1 MPKRKRDRDSDS
13 DSDSDRHSDKRMEGE
28 ANTQQTA
35 KPKLQWL
42 PQTTPTPIQIPW
54 SELNTIKLGSF
65 LKQTDRQEQ
74 QMKEI
79 VYQEENA
86 RKQKIIKPLL
96 VKYLNDNGYLNK
108 ERYIILPYVM
118 GMGDVFGNLPDG
130 YNSNM
135 LYLVGDKLREK
146 RPKPKYNNCTIPETY
161 WEKIL
166 LEISVEQLT
175 HQDQDQIMR
184 VYYNFNKNIKEKV
197 EELQMSFNTV
207 NKLDFSKVNGGKNNK
222 KQQRK
227 SIRTRASTKSHKH
240 YKKSFTLKN
249 VK

>member
-1 MPKRKRDRDSDS
+1 MGKSKSKPKNKSD
-13 DSDSDRHSDKRMEGE
+13 HSERPLINPPTRTTTIKSEV
-28 ANTQQTA
+28 NTQ
-35 KPKLQWL
+35 PLS
-42 PQTTPTPIQIPW
+42 QTTPIPW
-54 SELNTIKLGSF
+54 SELNEIKLGSF
-65 LKQTDRQEQ
+65 LKQTDQ
-74 QMKEI
+74 QQQKMKKI
-79 VYQEENA
+79 VDQEENA
-86 RKQKIIKPLL
+86 REQERIKPLL

-108 ERYIILPYVM
+108 EEYRISPYV
-118 GMGDVFGNLPDG
+118 MGDVFGNLPKG

-135 LYLVGDKLREK
+135 LYLVGDKLREEHLT
-146 RPKPKYNNCTIPETY
+146 YNNYTEPKIY

-207 NKLDFSKVNGGKNNK
+207 NKLDFPKVNGGKNNK

-240 YKKSFTLKN
+240 HRKSFTLKN